1 MKNLLVLII
10 SIFLVFQSYAQES
23 KSITQEL
30 IWQSAEFGSE
40 RVPGFNFLNDGKH
53 YTKREGSQIN
63 KYDLTTGKKVSTIF
77 DAETVEDD
85 AFGGQFSSYTFSK
98 DESQIILKTDSE
110 QIYRRSSKAN
120 FFIWDIANAT
130 IKAVKSDTKQMYATL
145 SPDGQKI
152 AYVVNN
158 NLYVQDV
165 ASGSETA
172 ITNDGKQNHIINGS
186 ADWVYEEEF
195 SMAKAFWW
203 SPDSQ
208 KIAFL
213 RFDESN
219 VKEFTMTNYT
229 GELYPEYETFKY
241 PKVGADNALVTAHI
255 YNTDSR
261 TTAMADAGADKDI
274 YYPRLTWTTDPNKV
288 VITKLNRHQNHLEL
302 LSTDAA
308 TGNTTVLLEEKNK
321 YYIDIDDN
329 LTFLD
334 DGKSFIWTSEQD
346 GYHHI
351 YTYSMKGKL
360 QKQLTKG
367 NYDVTSFYGVDQKR
381 KRIIYQ
387 AAKKNP
393 MDRELYIVDLKGK
406 KTKTL
411 ASKDG
416 TNSGQFSSTFDY
428 YVKNHS
434 DANTPLTA
442 GVYTIDNRKV
452 RDLVDNEG
460 LRMKMKDY
468 NVSPVEFFD
477 FSFDDEAT
485 ESKVTLNGWMIKPAN
500 FNTSKEYPLFMYVYG
515 GPGSQTVNDRFSVG
529 NYWWLQ
535 MLAQQGYVV
544 VSVDNRG
551 TGARGEEFKKMTY
564 LELGKYETI
573 DQIAAAKY
581 LGGLPYI
588 DAENIGIFGWSYGG
602 YMTSNCILHGNDVFK
617 AAIAVAPVTNW
628 KWYDTIYT
636 ERYMRTTE
644 ENKDGY
650 YNNSPVNFADKLKGA
665 YLLVHGG
672 SDDNVHFQHSAEM
685 AAALI
690 KANKQ
695 YDTYYYPNR
704 NHGIYGDNAR
714 IHLYTKMTNF
724 IESNLGAKKNA
735 ARP

>member
-1 MKNLLVLII
+1 MAT
-10 SIFLVFQSYAQES
+10 S
-23 KSITQEL
+23 
-30 IWQSAEFGSE
+30 
-40 RVPGFNFLNDGKH
+40 
-53 YTKREGSQIN
+53 
-63 KYDLTTGKKVSTIF
+63 
-77 DAETVEDD
+77 
-85 AFGGQFSSYTFSK
+85 
-98 DESQIILKTDSE
+98 
-110 QIYRRSSKAN
+110 
-120 FFIWDIANAT
+120 T
-130 IKAVKSDTKQMYATL
+130 IKAVKNGAKQMYATL
-145 SPDGQKI
+145 SPDARQI
-152 AYVVNN
+152 AYVVDN
-158 NLYVQDV
+158 NLFVQDV
-165 ASGSETA
+165 ATGKETQ
-172 ITNDGKQNHIINGS
+172 ITSDGKQNHIINGS

-203 SPDSQ
+203 APDSK

-229 GELYPEYETFKY
+229 GQLYPDYETFKY

-255 YNTDSR
+255 YNTDSGK
-261 TTAMADAGADKDI
+261 TVMADAGADKDI
-274 YYPRLTWTTDPNKV
+274 YYPRLTWTTDPSKV

-329 LTFLD
+329 LTFLE
-334 DGKSFIWTSEQD
+334 DGKSFIWTSEMD

-351 YTYSMKGKL
+351 YKYGMNGK
-360 QKQLTKG
+360 QQEQLTKG
-367 NYDVTSFYGVDQKR
+367 NFDVTSVYGVDQNR
-381 KRIIYQ
+381 KRIYYQ
-387 AAKKNP
+387 AAKKNALG
-393 MDRELYIVDLKGK
+393 REIYYVDLKGK
-406 KTKTL
+406 KSQPL
-411 ASKDG
+411 ADQNG

-428 YVKNHS
+428 YVRNHS

-442 GVYTIDNRKV
+442 GVYTIDNKKV
-452 RDLVDNEG
+452 RDLVDNEK
-460 LRMKMKDY
+460 LRMTMKEY

-477 FSFDDEAT
+477 FTHTDEAT
-485 ESKVTLNGWMIKPAN
+485 KTDVTLNGFMIKPPN
-500 FNTSKEYPLFMYVYG
+500 FDESKEYPLFMTVYG
-515 GPGSQTVNDRFSVG
+515 GPGSQTVTDRFSAG

-535 MLAQQGYVV
+535 MLAQQGYVI

-724 IESNLGAKKNA
+724 IEANLGGK
-735 ARP
+735 